1 MTLWSRHFCLF
12 TGRFQ
17 PNHWGVLDPDRGLN
31 FSLVMKSCPRF
42 SKTLVVRISS
52 PKQNVFGE
60 YRRCPQDWDTCAMF
74 LCESCGEEMGKLTG
88 QRSRRRPRQEGVVTR
103 RGNNAKPSQRAQAN
117 SQTSKTHSTSR
128 SGEPPSED
136 QKWAKATL
144 ASLGFLWGSDLAEKL
159 TPAVNLRAQQL
170 NPKAGTRWW
179 WHSGSFAILVLGFA
193 LGLSPDLAVV
203 SSMFAFLWLASIL
216 SHAWFAFKAWTSR
229 DDAIGKTLVV
239 LRRALE
245 DELSLA
251 RLQILRNGPFGP
263 SKRRPPRREPKGV
276 NDKQAEHLCAEWLSH
291 LGEENASVTRAG
303 SDGGIDIVSSRCV
316 AQVKNYRGSVGVVPV
331 RELVGVASVD
341 GRFPVFFTSGQYT
354 RAALQFAE
362 DARVYL
368 FRYDAEAGTLDGESS
383 VARKALA

>member
-1 MTLWSRHFCLF
+1 
-12 TGRFQ
+12 
-17 PNHWGVLDPDRGLN
+17 
-31 FSLVMKSCPRF
+31 
-42 SKTLVVRISS
+42 
-52 PKQNVFGE
+52 
-60 YRRCPQDWDTCAMF
+60 MF
-74 LCESCGEEMGKLTG
+74 LCESCGEEMGKLTAQCPHCG
-88 QRSRRRPRQEGVVTR
+88 SWQEGVVTR